1 MKLIHEKI
9 WKFIRFTFNFLFAS
23 SSVLLSSLPSSE
35 IVPRPLHRGCI
46 TFFLVLLRN
55 HFNSDQTKSRASGV
69 SNVLLVSGESSF
81 LISQVSIDGVISRNL
96 LLKWKFLKLCSL
108 LLISQQWRDA
118 EGFAF
123 HGTAVHNEIHQARV
137 ASVNAD
143 ASGRHSLVRLS
154 KLRKNSTE

>member
-1 MKLIHEKI
+1 MKIYPIYIQFSVRFFERLIV
-9 WKFIRFTFNFLFAS
+9 KFTLFQNHPPAPPSRLHNFFSSSSSEIILIPTKQRVGRVVWAMFS
-23 SSVLLSSLPSSE
+23 SSVE
-35 IVPRPLHRGCI
+35 
-46 TFFLVLLRN
+46 
-55 HFNSDQTKSRASGV
+55 K
-69 SNVLLVSGESSF
+69 SSF

-123 HGTAVHNEIHQARV
+123 HGAALHNEIHQARV